1 MTHKSA
7 AVAAR
12 VARFAGGRLD
22 PRYLGYIDSFNHQR
36 FHEAHDVL
44 EDLWLLD
51 RTGPNGDFFK
61 GLIQL
66 AGAFVLLQKGRQR
79 AADAVFQLV
88 ESKLRKYPR
97 HHESAD
103 LAAVEAM
110 IRFWRQALD
119 HTAFAV
125 NPLTSAAPPYIAS
138 PSERTQT
145 T

>member
-7 AVAAR
+7 VVAAR

-22 PRYLGYIDSFNHQR
+22 SRYLGYFDSFNHQR

-51 RTGPNGDFFK
+51 RRGSNGNFFK

-66 AGAFVLLQKGRQR
+66 AGAFVLLQKGRLR
-79 AADAVFQLV
+79 AADAVFQLA
-88 ESKLRKYPR
+88 ESKLRNYPR

-103 LAAVEAM
+103 LTAMEAL
-110 IRFWRQALD
+110 IASWRQALEQ
-119 HTAFAV
+119 TAFAV
-125 NPLTSAAPPYIAS
+125 NPLTSAAPPFVAP

-145 T
+145 M